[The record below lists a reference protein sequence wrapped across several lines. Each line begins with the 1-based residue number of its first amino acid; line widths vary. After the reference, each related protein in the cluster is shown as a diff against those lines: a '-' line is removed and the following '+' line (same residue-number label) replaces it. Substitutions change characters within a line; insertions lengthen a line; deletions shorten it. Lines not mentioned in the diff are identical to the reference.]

1 MKVDWVALRHFR
13 SYDILDWEP
22 DPGVNLLLGSNG
34 AGKTNLLEGIAY
46 LATLRSFRSV
56 PDSGLIADGESAAVV
71 RAGIS
76 SGDRERLIEIELPRS
91 GPRRTQ
97 LDKTRLG
104 KTADLLGV
112 LRVIAFLPEDL
123 DLVKRGPAYRRDLL
137 DAVAV
142 QLWTAAHHDQA
153 ELDRAI
159 RQRNAFLKAGTRD
172 DTTLS
177 VWDARLAQSGGRV
190 MSRRARVIETLS
202 PHLEVA
208 YGDIAGGTEK
218 AAIGYAATWGG
229 AIDSGSSA
237 PDYTAMIQEAL
248 ERSRR
253 IDYERR
259 LTSVGPHRDEPV
271 FLLDDSDTRTHGSQG
286 EQRTMALA
294 VKLAAHR
301 AVADM
306 TGEPPVL
313 LLDDVFSELDAE
325 RSAALA
331 KTLPADTQTLI
342 TSARPEDVPMDGA
355 TWRVGD
361 GRVGRVG
368 DGTVGRVEPR

>member
-1 MKVDWVALRHFR
+1 MKVDWIALRNFR
-13 SYDILDWEP
+13 SYDSLDWEP
-22 DPGVNLLLGSNG
+22 DPGVNLLLGANG
-34 AGKTNLLEGIAY
+34 AGKTNLLEAIAY

-56 PDSGLIADGESAAVV
+56 PDSGLIGDGEEAAVI
-71 RAGIS
+71 RAAVS
-76 SGDRERLIEIELPRS
+76 SGERDRLIEIELARV

-97 LDKTRLG
+97 VDKSRLQ

-123 DLVKRGPAYRRDLL
+123 DMVKRGPAHRRDVL
-137 DAVAV
+137 DNVAV
-142 QLWTAAHHDQA
+142 QLWPAAHHDQM
-153 ELDRAI
+153 ELERAI

-190 MSRRARVIETLS
+190 MSRRARVIEILN
-202 PHLEVA
+202 PQLELA
-208 YGDIAGGTEK
+208 YGDIAGGSER
-218 AAIGYAATWGG
+218 AVIGYVSSWGG
-229 AIDSGSSA
+229 EIGPESS
-237 PDYTAMIQEAL
+237 TAQFTTWIQEAL

-253 IDYERR
+253 GDYERR
-259 LTSVGPHRDEPV
+259 MTTVGPHRDEPV
-271 FLLDDSDTRTHGSQG
+271 FLLDGSDTRTHGSQG

-301 AVADM
+301 AVADT
-306 TGEPPVL
+306 TGEPPIL

-331 KTLPADTQTLI
+331 KTLPPETQTLI
-342 TSARPEDVPMDGA
+342 TSARPEDVPVDGRL
-355 TWRVGD
+355 WRVVE
-361 GRVGRVG
+361 GRVVG
-368 DGTVGRVEPR
+368 DEAVGGGAVAGE